1 MVYSDLIFILI
12 SICIIV
18 DISGFPG
25 SVKRM
30 LSKWLH
36 CKVIS
41 LKPLDCSFCMMFWA
55 GLAYIILNGFSLFN
69 FMFVLLLCL
78 LSEPTTEAL
87 LTVKDII
94 NYILNKISR
103 LL

>member
-1 MVYSDLIFILI
+1 MVYSELIFILV

-18 DISGFPG
+18 DISGFPN
-25 SVKRM
+25 SVKRL
-30 LSKWLH
+30 LSKWLD
-36 CKVIS
+36 CKVVS
-41 LKPLDCSFCMMFWA
+41 LKPFDCSFCMMFWV
-55 GLAYIILNGFSLFN
+55 GLAYIIRNGFSLFN

-87 LTVKDII
+87 LTVKDIM
-94 NYILNKISR
+94 NYILSKISR